1 MPSRKI
7 EAATASSKQSVRD
20 PPTLVA
26 EQAAASPVYISSSPP
41 DSEDAKPLALEADTV
56 RPAQNSEE
64 VVATTADPEMFGKPS
79 AFQTFLVVLTFVSLF
94 ASMIFLRHN
103 PEKST
108 LNVLL
113 YAWITTASTGVGAVP
128 FYFVTDMSRKWLG
141 VANALAGGMM
151 SAASFGLILEALE
164 EERILA
170 ALPGHRDFGAAKVIF
185 GVAIGVGFMLWS
197 KKKLDEHGELE
208 IGNLHGASAQRAL
221 LIIGVMTLHS
231 FAEGLVRVNLACSFT
246 TSLAHALT
254 VR

>member
-7 EAATASSKQSVRD
+7 EAAIASSKQSVGD
-20 PPTLVA
+20 PHAVAAA
-26 EQAAASPVYISSSPP
+26 EQAAPSPVQIPSIPH
-41 DSEDAKPLALEADTV
+41 DSETTKSAASEADTAGTV
-56 RPAQNSEE
+56 QSSGQAA
-64 VVATTADPEMFGKPS
+64 ATTTDPEMFGKPS

-170 ALPGHRDFGAAKVIF
+170 ALPGHRDLGAAKVVL
-185 GVAIGVGFMLWS
+185 GVVLGVGFMLWS

-231 FAEGLVRVNLACSFT
+231 FAEGLVRMCV
-246 TSLAHALT
+246 
-254 VR
+254 